1 MLKKILAT
9 FFYIICCVLSVL
21 IFVLVGTYGLDTI
34 YRVMNGIPFNAEF
47 YQGDF
52 LLGLVMML
60 ACIPEIA
67 LGIGFGI
74 WFVRKILYS
83 QRKVDRA

>member
-74 WFVRKILYS
+74 WFVRKILHS